1 MPPPPSSGRHTA
13 RGEGVGRAHAK
24 AILLGEHAVVYGAP
38 AIALPV
44 RELLAEATVTAT
56 DGAVQISS
64 RLHTGEAST
73 APVHLRPLLTAVGA
87 SLERLCPSGVG
98 VSLRL
103 TSDIPHGRGLGSSA
117 AVAAAVARAVADLSG
132 SELSSEVLHEIV
144 QEAERVAHGNP
155 SGLDARTVVAEGAIR
170 FRSGVVAPLDIA
182 RPLTFVLADSGV
194 PGSTVEAVSA
204 VRTRRLGDP
213 VGTDA
218 LIDGLAELT
227 EAARTDLEAGD
238 GGALGA
244 RMDRAHGLLGLLG
257 VSTPGLD
264 ALVATARR
272 AGALGAKLTGG
283 GLGGCIIALAASPAG
298 AQELAAALRAAGAAN
313 TWTTEVPAT

>member
-1 MPPPPSSGRHTA
+1 MVHTHSSARPTA
-13 RGEGVGRAHAK
+13 DGDGLGRAHAK
-24 AILLGEHAVVYGAP
+24 AILLGEHAVLYGAP

-44 RELLAEATVTAT
+44 MELVAEARVTAT

-64 RLHTGEAST
+64 ELHTGEAGT

-98 VSLRL
+98 VTLRL

-132 SELSSEVLHEIV
+132 RQLLPETLHEIV

-155 SGLDARTVVAEGAIR
+155 SGLDARTVVSGSAIR
-170 FRSGVVAPLDIA
+170 FKAGVVSPLEIGRA
-182 RPLTFVLADSGV
+182 LTFVLADSGAS
-194 PGSTVEAVSA
+194 GSTVEAVGG
-204 VRTRRLGDP
+204 VRTRRLADP

-218 LIDGLAELT
+218 LIEGLAELT
-227 EAARTDLEAGD
+227 EAARADLAVGD
-238 GGALGA
+238 TSALGA
-244 RMDRAHGLLGLLG
+244 RMDEAHSLLSLLG
-257 VSTPGLD
+257 VSTPALD
-264 ALVATARR
+264 ALVASARR
-272 AGALGAKLTGG
+272 AGAPGAKLTGG
-283 GLGGCIIALAASPAG
+283 GLGGCILALAASREAAAQLADSLRSAG
-298 AQELAAALRAAGAAN
+298 AVN